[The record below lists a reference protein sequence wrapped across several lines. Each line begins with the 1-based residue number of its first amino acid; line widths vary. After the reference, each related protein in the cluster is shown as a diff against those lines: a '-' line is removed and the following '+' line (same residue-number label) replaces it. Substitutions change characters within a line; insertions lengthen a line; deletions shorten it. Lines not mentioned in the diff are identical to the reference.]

1 MKYRALLFCIAF
13 LLHAPMLKGQVKP
26 APDRA
31 EGQGPYAQMIIR
43 GATLING
50 TGSPPIGPVDIV
62 IEGNRIV
69 DIEIVGYPGVTL
81 SDDDR
86 PKAKENGYELDATG
100 MYVLPGFVDMHGHIG
115 GKAQG
120 ADAEYVYKLWMA
132 HGITTIREPSA
143 GNGLE
148 WVLNE
153 KKRSAENKITAPRI
167 LAYTAFGMGEEE
179 TIKDAAGARA
189 WVQKN
194 IKN

>member
-1 MKYRALLFCIAF
+1 MKLYYALLSF
-13 LLHAPMLKGQVKP
+13 LYLLYTTTIFGQIKP

-31 EGQGPYAQMIIR
+31 EGNGPYAQMIIR

-69 DIEIVGYPGVTL
+69 DIEVVGYPGVTP
-81 SDDDR
+81 SEDER
-86 PKAKENGYELDATG
+86 PKLKENGFELDATG

-120 ADAEYVYKLWMA
+120 ADAEYVYKLWMS

-148 WVLNE
+148 WTLNE

-167 LAYTAFGMGEEE
+167 LAYTAFGMGW
-179 TIKDAAGARA
+179 KKLK
-189 WVQKN
+189 Q
-194 IKN
+194 